1 MLQASN
7 MKSLK
12 IFVTLTLLFF
22 IFSNSSIAATSEAT
36 EYKIKIRKLELCDS
50 SSTQASCNNPVTIYS
65 GNSGD
70 IDIANTTAGAAAAS
84 LGNANAAKFGTSYTF
99 IQITMNRAFTVKGS
113 VADGSGNTCYT
124 KAGTAGTA
132 SVNSQGSK
140 NSSDLGSTTLYAAMP
155 GTSHSTALNSLTSLT
170 DTETAGTVTAADE
183 FFQYRQVLANTFT
196 MEPGNI
202 PSVTVAFGT
211 SAALGATGNMTA
223 NCNTANASIGMYAAE
238 PDVTVTID

>member
-50 SSTQASCNNPVTIYS
+50 SSTQASCNNPVTLYS

-70 IDIANTTAGAAAAS
+70 IDIANTTAGSAAAS
-84 LGNANAAKFGTSYTF
+84 LGNASAAKFGTSYTY
-99 IQITMNRAFTVKGS
+99 IQITMNRAFTLKGS
-113 VADGSGNTCYT
+113 VDDSAGNTCYT

-132 SVNSQGSK
+132 SVNSEGSGD
-140 NSSDLGSTTLYAAMP
+140 SGDLGSTTLYAAMP

-170 DTETAGTVTAADE
+170 DTETAGTVTAGDE
-183 FFQYRQVLANTFT
+183 FFQYRQVLASTFV

-211 SAALGATGNMTA
+211 SAALGAVGNMGED
-223 NCNTANASIGMYAAE
+223 CDTANASVGMYAAE
-238 PDVTVTID
+238 PDVTITIN

>member
-1 MLQASN
+1 
-7 MKSLK
+7 MKK
-12 IFVTLTLLFF
+12 IKTFLISIIFTF
-22 IFSNSSIAATSEAT
+22 IFYGNVVAGTGEAT
-36 EYKIKIRKLELCDS
+36 EYKINIYKIELCDS
-50 SSTQASCNNPVTIYS
+50 TSTASVCNGAVTVFD

-99 IQITMNRAFTVKGS
+99 IQITMNRAFTLKGS
-113 VADGSGNTCYT
+113 VDDSAGNTCYT

-132 SVNSQGSK
+132 SVNSEGSGD
-140 NSSDLGSTTLYAAMP
+140 SGDLGSTTLYAAMP

-170 DTETAGTVTAADE
+170 DTETAGTVTAGDE
-183 FFQYRQVLANTFT
+183 FFQYRQVLASTFV

-211 SAALGATGNMTA
+211 SAALGAVGNMGED
-223 NCNTANASIGMYAAE
+223 CDTANASVGMYAAE
-238 PDVTVTID
+238 PDVTVTIK

>member
-1 MLQASN
+1 
-7 MKSLK
+7 MKK
-12 IFVTLTLLFF
+12 IKTFLISIIFTF
-22 IFSNSSIAATSEAT
+22 IFYGNAVAGTAEAT

-140 NSSDLGSTTLYAAMP
+140 NSTDLGSTTLYAAMP

-202 PSVTVAFGT
+202 PSVEVAFGT
-211 SAALGATGNMTA
+211 SAAVGAIDNMTSNCNATGA
-223 NCNTANASIGMYAAE
+223 AKGLYAAE
-238 PDVTVTID
+238 PDVTVTIK